1 MDQASSFSGEHQPPP
16 MLATHPSHWPRSVTP
31 CANTVVQQATHALP
45 RFAGS
50 RQPCQLSSATS
61 REGMRVFVQCAT
73 AASSRI
79 RPSPTWHRSRYCVR
93 FVLVRDMSH
102 VFYRA
107 ATAQTSERTPYPDSA
122 YTPASHITSTS
133 TSHPASVPVFGRRT
147 RRAPSSAE
155 HRPPPRSAPVLTSHL
170 FCNIHSNIATYVG
183 YS

>member
-102 VFYRA
+102 VFLSGSYRPNV
-107 ATAQTSERTPYPDSA
+107 RTDALSGLGLHARIPSHVRVHNSSRVSA
-122 YTPASHITSTS
+122 RIWTQNP
-133 TSHPASVPVFGRRT
+133 PRPFL
-147 RRAPSSAE
+147 RRAPSSTALRS
-155 HRPPPRSAPVLTSHL
+155 RP
-170 FCNIHSNIATYVG
+170 NISSLLQHPF
-183 YS
+183 